1 MLPFTSLKLGAYEK
15 IKLKLEETKMTNNK
29 QNNDAM
35 PSKGV
40 RLRVDQWED
49 CDKFYESLGLASRN
63 DFIRDAVDFYI
74 EYLRHKNSVKFLTPA
89 LESVISS
96 KIRDSEDRLARLLFK
111 LAVDQ
116 NLLAHIVADTYD
128 FNSDAVDEQRIYSIR
143 EVKET
148 NGTLR
153 VDEIVGGD

>member
-1 MLPFTSLKLGAYEK
+1 MKNNMKNNNQKSSRGVSLTQAQWDRCER
-15 IKLKLEETKMTNNK
+15 ISN
-29 QNNDAM
+29 Q
-35 PSKGV
+35 KG
-40 RLRVDQWED
+40 
-49 CDKFYESLGLASRN
+49 YGSRN
-63 DFIRDAVDFYI
+63 AFIRDAVDFYI

-128 FNSDAVDEQRIYSIR
+128 FNSDAVSEQRVYSSR

-148 NGTLR
+148 NGTLH
-153 VDEIVGGD
+153 VDQIVGGD

>member
-1 MLPFTSLKLGAYEK
+1 LGACEK
-15 IKLKLEETKMTNNK
+15 IKQNLEVNKMTNNK

-116 NLLAHIVADTYD
+116 NLLAHIVADTYNID
-128 FNSDAVDEQRIYSIR
+128 SDAVDEQRIYSIR

-153 VDEIVGGD
+153 VDEIIGGD

>member
-1 MLPFTSLKLGAYEK
+1 
-15 IKLKLEETKMTNNK
+15 MTNKK

-40 RLRVDQWED
+40 RLRVDQWEN
-49 CDKFYESLGLASRN
+49 CDKYYQTLGLASRN
-63 DFIRDAVDFYI
+63 DFIRDAVDFYL
-74 EYLRHKNSVKFLTPA
+74 EYLSKSSSAKFLTPA

-96 KIRDSEDRLARLLFK
+96 KIRDSEDRIARLLFK

-116 NLLAHIVADTYD
+116 NLLARVVADTYNVDSD
-128 FNSDAVDEQRIYSIR
+128 FLAEERILAVR

-148 NGTLR
+148 NGTIR
-153 VDEIVGGD
+153 VDEIMGGN

>member
-1 MLPFTSLKLGAYEK
+1 
-15 IKLKLEETKMTNNK
+15 MTNNK
-29 QNNDAM
+29 QSNDAM

-89 LESVISS
+89 LESVISA
-96 KIRDSEDRLARLLFK
+96 KIFDSEDRIARLLFK

-116 NLLAHIVADTYD
+116 NLLAHIVADTYNID
-128 FNSDAVDEQRIYSIR
+128 SDAVDEQRIYSIR

-148 NGTLR
+148 NGTLH
-153 VDEIVGGD
+153 VDQIVGGD

>member
-1 MLPFTSLKLGAYEK
+1 
-15 IKLKLEETKMTNNK
+15 MTNNK
-29 QNNDAM
+29 NNQEAM

-49 CDKFYESLGLASRN
+49 CDKYYATLGLASRN

-74 EYLRHKNSVKFLTPA
+74 EYLRRNNSVKFLTPA

-96 KIRDSEDRLARLLFK
+96 KIRDSEDRIARLLFK

-116 NLLAHIVADTYD
+116 NLLARIVANTYEID
-128 FNSDAVDEQRIYSIR
+128 SDYLLKQRNYAVR

-148 NGTLR
+148 NGT
-153 VDEIVGGD
+153 VYVNEILGGD

>member
-1 MLPFTSLKLGAYEK
+1 
-15 IKLKLEETKMTNNK
+15 MTNKK

-49 CDKFYESLGLASRN
+49 CDKYYQTLGLASRN
-63 DFIRDAVDFYI
+63 DFIRDAVDFYL
-74 EYLRHKNSVKFLTPA
+74 EYLSKSSSAKFLTPT
-89 LESVISS
+89 LESVIAS
-96 KIRDSEDRLARLLFK
+96 KIRDSEDRIARLLFK

-116 NLLAHIVADTYD
+116 NLLARIVADTYD
-128 FNSDAVDEQRIYSIR
+128 CNSEFVSDERINAIR

-148 NGTLR
+148 NGTIR
-153 VDEIVGGD
+153 VDEIIGGN

>member
-1 MLPFTSLKLGAYEK
+1 
-15 IKLKLEETKMTNNK
+15 MTNNK
-29 QNNDAM
+29 QNNDAI

-49 CDKFYESLGLASRN
+49 CDKFYETLGLASRN

-74 EYLRHKNSVKFLTPA
+74 EYLRRNNSVKFLTPA

-116 NLLAHIVADTYD
+116 NLLAHIVADTYNID
-128 FNSDAVDEQRIYSIR
+128 SDAVDEQRIYSIR

>member
-1 MLPFTSLKLGAYEK
+1 
-15 IKLKLEETKMTNNK
+15 MTNNK
-29 QNNDAM
+29 NNQEAM

-49 CDKFYESLGLASRN
+49 CDKYYATLGLASRN

-74 EYLRHKNSVKFLTPA
+74 EYLRRNNSVKFLTPA

-96 KIRDSEDRLARLLFK
+96 KIRDSEDRIARLLFK

-116 NLLAHIVADTYD
+116 NLLARIVANTYEID
-128 FNSDAVDEQRIYSIR
+128 PDYLSKQRNYAVR

-148 NGTLR
+148 NGT
-153 VDEIVGGD
+153 VYVNEILGGD

>member
-1 MLPFTSLKLGAYEK
+1 
-15 IKLKLEETKMTNNK
+15 MTNNK
-29 QNNDAM
+29 SNQEAM

-49 CDKFYESLGLASRN
+49 CDKYYATLGLASRN

-74 EYLRHKNSVKFLTPA
+74 EYLRRNNSVKFLTPA

-96 KIRDSEDRLARLLFK
+96 KIRDSEDRIARLLFK

-116 NLLAHIVADTYD
+116 NLLARIVANTYEID
-128 FNSDAVDEQRIYSIR
+128 SDYLSKQRNYAVR

-148 NGTLR
+148 NGT
-153 VDEIVGGD
+153 VYVNEILGGD

>member
-1 MLPFTSLKLGAYEK
+1 
-15 IKLKLEETKMTNNK
+15 MTNNK
-29 QNNDAM
+29 HNHDPM

-49 CDKFYESLGLASRN
+49 CDKYYASLGLASRN

-74 EYLRHKNSVKFLTPA
+74 EYLRRNNSVKFLTPA
-89 LESVISS
+89 LESVISA
-96 KIRDSEDRLARLLFK
+96 KIRDSEDRIARLLFK
-111 LAVDQ
+111 LSVDQ
-116 NLLAHIVADTYD
+116 NLLAHIVANSYD
-128 FNSDAVDEQRIYSIR
+128 FDFEAVSEQRLYSIR

-153 VDEIVGGD
+153 VNEIIGGD

>member
-1 MLPFTSLKLGAYEK
+1 
-15 IKLKLEETKMTNNK
+15 MTNKK
-29 QNNDAM
+29 QNNDSM

-74 EYLRHKNSVKFLTPA
+74 EYLRRSNTVKFLTPA

-111 LAVDQ
+111 LPAAPRCQTDWYEPATHNVVRLSKKQSPRD
-116 NLLAHIVADTYD
+116 
-128 FNSDAVDEQRIYSIR
+128 
-143 EVKET
+143 
-148 NGTLR
+148 
-153 VDEIVGGD
+153 

>member
-1 MLPFTSLKLGAYEK
+1 
-15 IKLKLEETKMTNNK
+15 MTNNK
-29 QNNDAM
+29 HNHDPM

-49 CDKFYESLGLASRN
+49 CDKYYASLGLASRN

-74 EYLRHKNSVKFLTPA
+74 EYLRRNNSVKFLTPA
-89 LESVISS
+89 LESVISA
-96 KIRDSEDRLARLLFK
+96 KIRDSEDRIARLLFK
-111 LAVDQ
+111 LSVDQ
-116 NLLAHIVADTYD
+116 NLLAHIVANTYD
-128 FNSDAVDEQRIYSIR
+128 FDSDAVSEQRVYSVR

-153 VDEIVGGD
+153 VNEIIGGD

>member
-1 MLPFTSLKLGAYEK
+1 MTSK
-15 IKLKLEETKMTNNK
+15 K

-49 CDKFYESLGLASRN
+49 CDKYYQTLGLASRN
-63 DFIRDAVDFYI
+63 DFIRDAVDFYL
-74 EYLRHKNSVKFLTPA
+74 EYLSKSSSAKFLTPA
-89 LESVISS
+89 LESVIGS
-96 KIRDSEDRLARLLFK
+96 KIRDSEDRIARLLFK

-116 NLLAHIVADTYD
+116 NLLARVVADTYNVDSD
-128 FNSDAVDEQRIYSIR
+128 FLAEERILAVR

-148 NGTLR
+148 NGTIR
-153 VDEIVGGD
+153 ADEIIGGN

>member
-1 MLPFTSLKLGAYEK
+1 
-15 IKLKLEETKMTNNK
+15 MTNKK

-49 CDKFYESLGLASRN
+49 CNKYYQTLGLASRN
-63 DFIRDAVDFYI
+63 DFIRDAVDFYL
-74 EYLRHKNSVKFLTPA
+74 EYLSKSSLAKFLTPA
-89 LESVISS
+89 LESVIAS
-96 KIRDSEDRLARLLFK
+96 KIRDSEDRIARLLFK
-111 LAVDQ
+111 LTVDQ
-116 NLLAHIVADTYD
+116 NLLAHIVADTYNSD
-128 FNSDAVDEQRIYSIR
+128 SDAVDEQRIYSIR

>member
-1 MLPFTSLKLGAYEK
+1 
-15 IKLKLEETKMTNNK
+15 MTNNK
-29 QNNDAM
+29 HNHDPM

-49 CDKFYESLGLASRN
+49 CDKYYESLGLASRN

-74 EYLRHKNSVKFLTPA
+74 EYLRRNNSVKFLTPA
-89 LESVISS
+89 LESVISA
-96 KIRDSEDRLARLLFK
+96 KIRDSEDRIARLLFK
-111 LAVDQ
+111 LSVDQ
-116 NLLAHIVADTYD
+116 NLLAHIVANSYD
-128 FNSDAVDEQRIYSIR
+128 FDSEAVSEQRLYSIR

-153 VDEIVGGD
+153 VNEIIGGD

>member
-1 MLPFTSLKLGAYEK
+1 
-15 IKLKLEETKMTNNK
+15 MTNNK
-29 QNNDAM
+29 HNHDPM

-49 CDKFYESLGLASRN
+49 CDKYYESLGLASRN

-74 EYLRHKNSVKFLTPA
+74 EYLRRNNSVKFLTPA
-89 LESVISS
+89 LESVISA
-96 KIRDSEDRLARLLFK
+96 KIRDSEDRIARLLFK
-111 LAVDQ
+111 LSVDQ
-116 NLLAHIVADTYD
+116 NLLAHIVANTYD
-128 FNSDAVDEQRIYSIR
+128 FDSDAVSEQRVYSVR

-153 VDEIVGGD
+153 VNEIIGGD

>member
-1 MLPFTSLKLGAYEK
+1 
-15 IKLKLEETKMTNNK
+15 MTNNK
-29 QNNDAM
+29 HNHDPM

-49 CDKFYESLGLASRN
+49 CDKYYESLGLASRN

-74 EYLRHKNSVKFLTPA
+74 EYLRRNNSVKFLTPA
-89 LESVISS
+89 LESVISA
-96 KIRDSEDRLARLLFK
+96 KIRDSEDRIARLLFK
-111 LAVDQ
+111 LSVDQ
-116 NLLAHIVADTYD
+116 NLLAHIVANSYD
-128 FNSDAVDEQRIYSIR
+128 FDSEALSEQRLYSIR

-153 VDEIVGGD
+153 VNEIIGGD

>member
-1 MLPFTSLKLGAYEK
+1 
-15 IKLKLEETKMTNNK
+15 MTNNK

-49 CDKFYESLGLASRN
+49 CDKFYETLGLASRN

-74 EYLRHKNSVKFLTPA
+74 EYLKNNNSHRFLTPA
-89 LESVISS
+89 LESVIAS
-96 KIRDSEDRLARLLFK
+96 KVKDSEDRIARMLFK
-111 LAVDQ
+111 LTVDV
-116 NLLAHIVADTYD
+116 NLLAHVVADTYK
-128 FNSDAVDEQRIYSIR
+128 FNLDALDKLRIDSIR

-148 NGTLR
+148 NGTLTANDIFR
-153 VDEIVGGD
+153 RK